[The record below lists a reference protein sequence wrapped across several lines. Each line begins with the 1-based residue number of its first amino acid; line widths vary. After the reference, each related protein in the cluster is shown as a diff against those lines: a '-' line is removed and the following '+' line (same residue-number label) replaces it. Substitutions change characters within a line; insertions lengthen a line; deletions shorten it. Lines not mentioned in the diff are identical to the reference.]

1 MEDLTHQSSPSKA
14 EEVAKSFPCTYCSRK
29 FHSSQALGGHQN
41 AHKKERSAAGKSK
54 RAASDYALMPSP
66 PPLIFSPGYPVGI
79 LNPPQYAAAA
89 VHGAA
94 AFEDVAALYQYSV
107 AHEQSSAYCGQWSRV
122 RCIDDEY
129 SGQGYGDYERRRR
142 DQKLDLS
149 LHL

>member
-1 MEDLTHQSSPSKA
+1 MEGSPNKG
-14 EEVAKSFPCTYCSRK
+14 EEAGKSFPCTYCSRK

-41 AHKKERSAAGKSK
+41 AHKKERSAAGKTK
-54 RAASDYALMPSP
+54 RAAAEYALMPSP

-79 LNPPQYAAAA
+79 INPAQYA

-94 AFEDVAALYQYSV
+94 AFEDVAALYQYSL

-122 RCIDDEY
+122 RCIDDEF
-129 SGQGYGDYERRRR
+129 SGQGFGDYHERRRR

>member
-1 MEDLTHQSSPSKA
+1 MEGSPNKG
-14 EEVAKSFPCTYCSRK
+14 EEATKSFPCTYCSRK

-41 AHKKERSAAGKSK
+41 AHKKERSAAGKTK
-54 RAASDYALMPSP
+54 RAGSDYALMASP

-79 LNPPQYAAAA
+79 INPAQYA

-94 AFEDVAALYQYSV
+94 AFEDVAALYQYSL
-107 AHEQSSAYCGQWSRV
+107 AHDCGQWSRV
-122 RCIDDEY
+122 RCIDDE
-129 SGQGYGDYERRRR
+129 DYHERRRR